1 MIKKRRLGIVLKFS
15 FLTVSLIVLTS
26 AGITAFLILS
36 EIDESSQEISERARS
51 LGKMLAHNAEFGMYA
66 EDKNYLRNLLDSAG
80 AERDVAYAV
89 ALSQNMQPLAEKA
102 FQKDGF
108 IPKKFRERVSKP
120 PADPVETP
128 FTQGG
133 IKYLEVLVPIW
144 THQDQGSM
152 DLFPGGSA
160 PSAKK
165 LLGYIQLGLSF
176 ENQENTLYS
185 FLKSTLIFTFI
196 LLLFGTFLTLI
207 LTRKI
212 ARPLTKL
219 AGVAHGVSEKNF
231 DQRVMVR
238 PGDEIGDLSEAFNR
252 MLEQLQD
259 YRAQVEAQKKT
270 LEDLVEERTAELRQ
284 ALQRAQHLTRKAEAA
299 NTAKSE
305 FLANMSHELRTPLN
319 HIIGFTELVVDKQV
333 GDLNEIQAEYL
344 GDALGSSRH
353 LLSLINDILDL
364 SKVEAGKLQLEV
376 TEVFLPAL
384 LQNSFTMIKEKAMKH
399 GIQLQTE
406 INGIPERIR
415 GDERK
420 LKQILYNLLSNAVK
434 FTPDGGVVTLSACS
448 LVSRDHQWTKGD
460 GCAAPIP
467 FVPNVSGEW
476 VGISIRDTGIGVKA
490 EDLERIFAPFEQAD
504 NSASRRFQGTGLGL
518 SLTRQFVELHGGKI
532 WAESEGEGKGS
543 RFLFA
548 IPCQPPV
555 HPEDGQS
562 PKEE

>member
-1 MIKKRRLGIVLKFS
+1 
-15 FLTVSLIVLTS
+15 
-26 AGITAFLILS
+26 
-36 EIDESSQEISERARS
+36 
-51 LGKMLAHNAEFGMYA
+51 MLAHNAEFGMYA
-66 EDKNYLRNLLDSAG
+66 EDKNYLRNLLESAG

-89 ALSQNMQPLAEKA
+89 ALSQNMQPLVEKA
-102 FQKDGF
+102 FRKELS
-108 IPKKFRERVSKP
+108 IPKELREKASRSL
-120 PADPVETP
+120 ADPAEVQ
-128 FTQGG
+128 FIRGG
-133 IKYLEVLVPIW
+133 IRYLEVLVPIR
-144 THQDQGSM
+144 TQQDPDSLEM
-152 DLFPGGSA
+152 FPGRSA
-160 PSAKK
+160 GLSRK

-176 ENQENTLYS
+176 ENQDKSLYS
-185 FLKSTLIFTFI
+185 FLMSTLLFTSVSVLI
-196 LLLFGTFLTLI
+196 GAFLTLL
-207 LTRKI
+207 LTRRI
-212 ARPLTKL
+212 ARPLM
-219 AGVAHGVSEKNF
+219 AAVAHGVSEKNF
-231 DQRVMVR
+231 DQRVKVR

-319 HIIGFTELVVDKQV
+319 HIIGFTELVADKQV

-384 LQNSFTMIKEKAMKH
+384 LQNSFTLVKEKAMKH

-406 INGIPERIR
+406 IDGIPERIR

-420 LKQILYNLLSNAVK
+420 LKQILYNLLSNALK
-434 FTPDGGVVTLSACS
+434 FTPEGGIVTLSACS